1 MMKKVVFIITVFLV
15 LGITDILL
23 AETNKEYDTAIQYY
37 NTGKYK
43 EAINLL
49 KIYIAKRPEPSAYYR
64 IGYALYKLK
73 QFNEA
78 NKYFEMTYLIE
89 PTFSPQLAGLPE
101 LPEKMKKAAK
111 PIRKA
116 PLKQVPSAEK
126 EAEQPGIKPE
136 PMSENQLSKEVQPP
150 KTHMPA
156 VTPKVKPSLPEPQ
169 KVEPPSPPA
178 PITLPSP
185 PAEFPPPPMGEMPS
199 PFPGVMP
206 GLFTGFGIILILIEI
221 AFYIFFSLCLFLIA
235 KKLDVPAPW
244 TAWIPIV
251 QIWTIVASAGKPWWW
266 ILLLLVPIVNI
277 VIGIYLWVLITENLG
292 RNKWLGLL
300 MLVPIINFVFLGIL
314 AFSKSEGGGYTPE
327 ATKA

>member
-15 LGITDILL
+15 LVITDILL
-23 AETNKEYDTAIQYY
+23 AETNKEYDTAVQFY

-78 NKYFEMTYLIE
+78 NKYFEMTYLID
-89 PTFSPQLAGLPE
+89 PTFSPQKAGLPE

-111 PIRKA
+111 PRRKA
-116 PLKQVPSAEK
+116 PLKQVPYAEK
-126 EAEQPGIKPE
+126 EAEQLEAKPE
-136 PMSENQLSKEVQPP
+136 PLPEKQPSKEVQPP
-150 KTHMPA
+150 KTQMPA
-156 VTPKVKPSLPEPQ
+156 VTPEVKPQLPEQPPFT
-169 KVEPPSPPA
+169 PPSPPA
-178 PITLPSP
+178 G
-185 PAEFPPPPMGEMPS
+185 FPPPSEPMGEMPG
-199 PFPGVMP
+199 PPP
-206 GLFTGFGIILILIEI
+206 GLFSGLFAGFMIIYLVI
-221 AFYIFFSLCLFLIA
+221 AIASYIYTSLCLFLIA

-244 TAWIPIV
+244 TAWVPIIQV
-251 QIWTIVASAGKPWWW
+251 WTFVNAAGKPWWW
-266 ILLLLVPIVNI
+266 ILLLLVPIVSI
-277 VIGIYLWVLITENLG
+277 IAGIYLWVCITENLG

-300 MLVPIINFVFLGIL
+300 MLVPIVNFVFLGML

>member
-1 MMKKVVFIITVFLV
+1 MKKVVFIITVFLV
-15 LGITDILL
+15 LVITDILL
-23 AETNKEYDTAIQYY
+23 AETNKEYDTAVQFY

-78 NKYFEMTYLIE
+78 NKYFEMTYLID
-89 PTFSPQLAGLPE
+89 PTFSPQKAGLPE

-111 PIRKA
+111 PRRKA
-116 PLKQVPSAEK
+116 PLKQVPYAEK
-126 EAEQPGIKPE
+126 EAEQLEAKPE
-136 PMSENQLSKEVQPP
+136 PLPEKQPSKEVQPP
-150 KTHMPA
+150 KTQMPA
-156 VTPKVKPSLPEPQ
+156 VTPEVKPPLPEQPPFT
-169 KVEPPSPPA
+169 PPSPPA
-178 PITLPSP
+178 G
-185 PAEFPPPPMGEMPS
+185 FPPPSEPMGEMPG
-199 PFPGVMP
+199 PPP
-206 GLFTGFGIILILIEI
+206 GLFSGLFAGFMIIYLVI
-221 AFYIFFSLCLFLIA
+221 AIASYIYTSLCLFLIA

-244 TAWIPIV
+244 TAWVPIIQV
-251 QIWTIVASAGKPWWW
+251 WTFVNAAGKPWWW
-266 ILLLLVPIVNI
+266 ILLLLVPIVSI
-277 VIGIYLWVLITENLG
+277 IAGIYLWVCITENLG

-300 MLVPIINFVFLGIL
+300 MLVPIVNFVFLGML